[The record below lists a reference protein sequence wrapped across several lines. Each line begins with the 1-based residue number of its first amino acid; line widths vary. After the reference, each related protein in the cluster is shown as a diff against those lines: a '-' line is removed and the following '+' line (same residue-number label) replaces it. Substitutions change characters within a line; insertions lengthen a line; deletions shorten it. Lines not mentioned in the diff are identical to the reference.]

1 MNSKRVVQILKRYS
15 FPGVVFAIALL
26 CGMNFSQATM
36 SVQAAQPQAS
46 PAKPATAPAKTA
58 APAKKPATSQ
68 IDINSATVDQ
78 LKAIPGIGDT
88 YAQKI
93 VDGRPYKM
101 KTQLVS
107 KKILSQAAYD
117 KVSSMIIAKQP
128 KSTAPAKS
136 ANQAKPATTTTK

>member
-1 MNSKRVVQILKRYS
+1 MNLKRVVQILKRHS

-26 CGMNFSQATM
+26 CGVNFSQSTMAAQAT
-36 SVQAAQPQAS
+36 QPQAS
-46 PAKPATAPAKTA
+46 PAKPATAPAKSAT
-58 APAKKPATSQ
+58 PAKKPATSQ
-68 IDINSATVDQ
+68 MDINSATLDQ

-107 KKILSQAAYD
+107 KKILPQATYD

-128 KSTAPAKS
+128 KSADPAKP
-136 ANQAKPATTTTK
+136 AGQAKPATTPAK